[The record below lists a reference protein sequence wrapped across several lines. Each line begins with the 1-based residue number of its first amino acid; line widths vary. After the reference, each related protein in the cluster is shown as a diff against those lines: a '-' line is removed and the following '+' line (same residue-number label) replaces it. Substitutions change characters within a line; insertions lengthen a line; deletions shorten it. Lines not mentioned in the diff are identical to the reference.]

1 MNRWAILAIAWFG
14 WVFDI
19 ADTAIFN
26 FAKVPMLTEMLG
38 PAGYAKDGPRIE
50 SQIQAVFLLG
60 WAIGGLVFG
69 IAADRFGRTRV
80 LVGTVLLYC
89 LFTGLTALC
98 RSPEQVAAV
107 RFLTALGIGG
117 EWAAGAALVAEVFA
131 DTGRA
136 TASALLQTAAAFGP
150 MIAALG
156 NWTLAGKPW
165 QWLFLLGIL
174 PALLCL
180 VLRMGAHDPKPVVKG
195 DRPPLSEVFGSS
207 EWRRRAIVAMVIG
220 AVGITGAGT
229 ATFWAPDL
237 VKAASMGLSKAI
249 VDTRTSE
256 VTIVS
261 HLGTLLGVFV
271 APWLCSRV
279 GRRATIGGFFVAA
292 PISVAVA
299 IGGGASF
306 ERLMLTLPLVNFCC
320 IGVSAAFV
328 LYFPELFPS
337 RIRATGA
344 GLAYN
349 SGRVLSIPTPM
360 LTAWAIGRF
369 GGAIG
374 TGVLLSGAVYL
385 IGLASLPFAPE
396 TKGQELPA

>member
-38 PAGYAKDGPRIE
+38 PAGYARDGPTIE
-50 SQIQAVFLLG
+50 ARIQAVFLLG

-69 IAADRFGRTRV
+69 IAADRFGRTRT

-89 LFTGLTALC
+89 AFTGLTALC
-98 RSPEQVAAV
+98 RTPDQVAVA

-117 EWAAGAALVAEVFA
+117 EWAAGAALVAEAFS
-131 DTGRA
+131 DKGRD
-136 TASALLQTAAAFGP
+136 TASAVLQTAAAFGP
-150 MIAALG
+150 IFAAG
-156 NWTLAGKPW
+156 ANWALAGRPW
-165 QWLFLLGIL
+165 QWLFLLGVL
-174 PALLCL
+174 PALICT
-180 VLRMGAHDPKPVVKG
+180 VLRLGAHDPKPIEKG
-195 DRPPLSEVFGSS
+195 AKPPLSEVFGSPV
-207 EWRRRAIVAMVIG
+207 WRSRAIVAMLIG

-229 ATFWAPDL
+229 ASFWAPDL
-237 VKAASMGLSKAI
+237 VKAASVGLSKAV

-271 APWLCSRV
+271 APWLCTRI
-279 GRRATIGGFFVAA
+279 GRRPTIGAFFLAA
-292 PISVAVA
+292 PASVALA
-299 IGGGASF
+299 IWDGVSF
-306 ERLMLTLPLVNFCC
+306 ERLLLALPLVNFCC

-349 SGRVLSIPTPM
+349 TGRVLSIPTPM

-369 GGAIG
+369 GGSVG
-374 TGVLLSGAVYL
+374 TGVLVSGAVYL
-385 IGLASLPFAPE
+385 VGLAALPFAPE
-396 TKGQELPA
+396 TKGESLPA